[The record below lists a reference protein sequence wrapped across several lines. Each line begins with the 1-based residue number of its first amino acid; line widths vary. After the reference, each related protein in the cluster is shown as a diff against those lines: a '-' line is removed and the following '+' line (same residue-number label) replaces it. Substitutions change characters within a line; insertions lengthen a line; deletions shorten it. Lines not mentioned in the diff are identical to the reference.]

1 MNDQIQGL
9 PHVGAA
15 TFVVKGTE
23 ILLIRSKKLNNQ
35 IVIPGGGIRPYETVN
50 NAARREVLEE
60 TGIACLVQDI
70 LFVSE
75 LVKPGE
81 DHRIVIY
88 MLGQYIDGEPVAGDD
103 ANEAFWCDTREL
115 AKYQDDMTDMTVDAI
130 CKFSIAIRSRNMSR
144 HAN

>member
-1 MNDQIQGL
+1 MSFGDDTLDPSNVPEPKL

-23 ILLIRSKKLNNQ
+23 ILLIRSKKLNGQ
-35 IVIPGGGIRPYETVN
+35 IVIPGGGIRPFETVN

-88 MLGQYIDGEPVAGDD
+88 MLGQYIDGE
-103 ANEAFWCDTREL
+103 
-115 AKYQDDMTDMTVDAI
+115 
-130 CKFSIAIRSRNMSR
+130 
-144 HAN
+144 

>member
-1 MNDQIQGL
+1 MSEQY

-23 ILLIRSKKLNNQ
+23 ILLIRSKKLNGQ
-35 IVIPGGGIRPYETVN
+35 IVIPGGGIRPFETVN

-103 ANEAFWCDTREL
+103 ASEAFWCDTREL

-130 CKFSIAIRSRNMSR
+130 YKFSIAIRSRNMSR